1 MLVVKKVAG
10 ALSESEG
17 CKEVGLEVWLEFD
30 LEVWKI
36 RVNYVRIWLKR
47 SCEGFFCQL

>member
-10 ALSESEG
+10 ALAESEG

-30 LEVWKI
+30 VEVWKI
-36 RVNYVRIWLKR
+36 RVQNYL
-47 SCEGFFCQL
+47 C